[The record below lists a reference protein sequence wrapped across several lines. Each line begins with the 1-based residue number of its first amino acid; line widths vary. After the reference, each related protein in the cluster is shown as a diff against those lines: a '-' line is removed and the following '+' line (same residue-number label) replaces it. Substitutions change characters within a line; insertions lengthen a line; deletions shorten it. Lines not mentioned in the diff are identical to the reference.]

1 MTDNYPMFAPEE
13 RGIAVLQDR
22 LQDVFETL
30 AAIVEPAMEEAGL
43 ATEDFQVGLQQLS
56 VGAIELAAQAHRAV
70 TSGIPFAEAVHNYD
84 GFPLLCK
91 VYHSTLDLLDL
102 SLPPDLQRF
111 VRSFIKRTPSDFP
124 PDFYHYVAVSAAR
137 FQGDL
142 LGSLADFFL
151 FVGVRVKLS
160 VIQKVDPHEATR
172 SGVTDELDREAERAV
187 RLFMSQ
193 PDLLEETIEPLQS
206 MVALACDRLLPVI
219 DDLAGLYGQLDAES
233 QKPYDLR
240 AKLEAELAD
249 VDVGDALLIRKY
261 ASDRLPNLGIFGDN
275 RPRMT
280 NKSLR
285 GMHPVVFG
293 GKSDDAMNM
302 QMDRVKKKFDS
313 NGLKSLKRKVPTILD
328 LLRERNEEG
337 DQ

>member
-1 MTDNYPMFAPEE
+1 MTENHPTFASEE
-13 RGIAVLQDR
+13 RGVALLENR
-22 LQDVFETL
+22 LQDVMETL
-30 AAIVEPAMEEAGL
+30 AAIVEPAMEDAGIS
-43 ATEDFQVGLQQLS
+43 TKDFHVGLQQLS
-56 VGAIELAAQAHRAV
+56 VGAIELAAQAHRAR
-70 TSGIPFAEAVHNYD
+70 TSGIPFTEAVHDYD

-91 VYHSTLDLLDL
+91 VYNSTLDLLDL

-111 VRSFIKRTPSDFP
+111 MRAFIDRTPAEFP

-137 FQGDL
+137 FEGDL

-151 FVGVRVKLS
+151 FIGVRVKLS

-172 SGVTDELDREAERAV
+172 SGVLDELDREAERAV

-219 DDLAGLYGQLDAES
+219 DDLAGLYGQLDVES

-249 VDVGDALLIRKY
+249 IDVGDALLIRKY
-261 ASDRLPNLGIFGDN
+261 ASDRLPSLGIFGDN
-275 RPRMT
+275 QPRMT

-285 GMHPVVFG
+285 GMHPVVFS

-302 QMDRVKKKFDS
+302 QLDRLKKKFET

-328 LLRERNEEG
+328 LLRERSEEG
-337 DQ
+337 DK